1 MAFTRESFFR
11 SYPFFSTNYPP
22 KPNAY
27 LIKWLV
33 DREGAHILKSRTFKS
48 KFEMFSGR
56 ISKVL
61 CQAAQ
66 QNHPRQTLGFHTHL
80 LDLDRDFLDLLRLS
94 ARITRTTKE
103 DALALKKL
111 VDRELEEFRQSIGRM

>member
-1 MAFTRESFFR
+1 
-11 SYPFFSTNYPP
+11 
-22 KPNAY
+22 
-27 LIKWLV
+27 
-33 DREGAHILKSRTFKS
+33 
-48 KFEMFSGR
+48 MFSGR